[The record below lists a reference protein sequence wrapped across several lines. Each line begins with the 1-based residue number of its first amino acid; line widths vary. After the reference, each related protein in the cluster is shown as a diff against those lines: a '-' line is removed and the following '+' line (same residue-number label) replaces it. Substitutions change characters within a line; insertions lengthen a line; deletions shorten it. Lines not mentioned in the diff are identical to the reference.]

1 MTLTQIIFVSV
12 IGVLALLAVV
22 WYAYDQC
29 SVKAGII
36 GGLIVLVV
44 VALIF
49 VGLYWYNH
57 NTAKGVRYL
66 GEFQKN
72 LNNGVERE
80 IYIYAEDGR
89 EIYYYKG
96 RIDIDD
102 TKTAYCLYFYD
113 QDGKSHIIHYGVQD
127 TVIITEI
134 EVDEK

>member
-1 MTLTQIIFVSV
+1 MTLAQLIIVPFFG
-12 IGVLALLAVV
+12 ILALLVV
-22 WYAYDQC
+22 IWLAYDQC
-29 SVKAGII
+29 SVKVGII
-36 GGLIVLVV
+36 GGIIVLVV

-49 VGLYWYNH
+49 CGCYWYNH
-57 NTAKGVRYL
+57 NTANGVRKL
-66 GEFQKN
+66 GEFKKN
-72 LNNGVERE
+72 LTNGVERE

-96 RIDIDD
+96 KIDIDD

-134 EVDEK
+134 GEDKK